1 MMRTRWLGPLAV
13 LCALVLAPSAA
24 LAQGE
29 TARFELGAHF
39 ASAVPSEFDA
49 TDTGFGGRAAWRPSE
64 AVRVETELN
73 LYPGAFPR
81 ERGFSRGRIEA
92 LFGATAGLELGRVW
106 PFAKARPGLVRFQ
119 GASEPFAC
127 ILIYPPPLTCVLAA
141 GRTLFALD
149 LGGGVDLIVKRGSFV
164 RIDVGDRLVRY
175 PGLVFDSQQNVR
187 ERAFFRHELR
197 FSAGAGLRF

>member
-1 MMRTRWLGPLAV
+1 
-13 LCALVLAPSAA
+13 
-24 LAQGE
+24 
-29 TARFELGAHF
+29 
-39 ASAVPSEFDA
+39 
-49 TDTGFGGRAAWRPSE
+49 
-64 AVRVETELN
+64 VETELN
-73 LYPGAFPR
+73 LYPGGFPR

-175 PGLVFDSQQNVR
+175 PGLVFDSQQSVR